1 MVRNRETQSDYWRNY
16 PDEEP
21 YPKIEGGQRQTG
33 LMLSQRVAGL
43 GAAGLAFGAP
53 QCARGWGE
61 FPEVCPSAPSAQNS
75 WRKGLLARP
84 KLQRNLRTYVRKYV
98 RTYVRKYQS
107 DP

>member
-33 LMLSQRVAGL
+33 LMLSQGVAGP

-61 FPEVCPSAPSAQNS
+61 APEVCPLAPSAQKS
-75 WRKGLLARP
+75 WRKGLLVRP
-84 KLQRNLRTYVRKYV
+84 KLTRNLRTYVH
-98 RTYVRKYQS
+98 TYVS
-107 DP
+107 T